1 MLDGVARGDGSVG
14 EALAYVASSGTD
26 ITLADIIACRV
37 EITGR
42 AGTRAIAA
50 GKRER
55 NGQKTQPEKFHV
67 KDSFSAVMLLCRA

>member
-37 EITGR
+37 EIPRR
-42 AGTRAIAA
+42 AGAVGIAA
-50 GKRER
+50 CK
-55 NGQKTQPEKFHV
+55 GQRKGEE
-67 KDSFSAVMLLCRA
+67 A